1 MLMLKTL
8 RLTGVVAGALLAAD
22 PAVAGSQPFSC
33 HLRETTA
40 DLPELSTFSG
50 YRWIECRVTGM
61 AIAEVDGVAVNNGN
75 CQSFDYWY
83 AGRSF
88 AIGDFINIPYACI
101 SPVSV
106 AIQANGIVATMRLR

>member
-1 MLMLKTL
+1 MSMLKTL
-8 RLTGVVAGALLAAD
+8 FRLVGLAAALSAEA
-22 PAVAGSQPFSC
+22 PALAGSQPFSC
-33 HLRETTA
+33 RLRETA
-40 DLPELSTFSG
+40 AILPELSTFSG
-50 YRWIECRVTGM
+50 YRWIECRVVGM
-61 AIAEVDGVAVNNGN
+61 AVAEVDGVAVNNGN

-88 AIGDFINIPYACI
+88 AVGDAINIPYACI